1 MVMRRAI
8 GIAAWRAAPGLVA
21 LFTALGAVARDP
33 MIGTWEGR
41 WTRGGDSLDVVI
53 EIDPAEAANRYR
65 ASFSSERLRV
75 AGIPFASA
83 RHDGCCGIHMELRG
97 DETST
102 HFSGSIQGGELRG
115 TFAED
120 GRAAGTFEL
129 HRVRDPR
136 PAERAEAVTFIDGA
150 VRLAGTLVL
159 PETAPPYPALVM
171 MHGSGAEGRWA
182 NRFLAGQLAR
192 AGIAVLV
199 YDKRGVGEST
209 GDWHTASFD
218 DLARDAAA
226 AVALLRARPDIRA
239 DAIGLYG
246 NSQGAT
252 YAPLA
257 VQEMPRVAFVIASAA
272 SGVAMDDLERYS
284 VRNALR
290 VTNLPP
296 DDAAL
301 ARRYVDA
308 LVGVAYHGEPR
319 ARLDDI
325 ARSAAG
331 KAWFM
336 EPPAPGD
343 PYWAFTQRIAAYDPV
358 AHWKGVRVPVLLLYG
373 SADERT
379 PVDPSVRAIR
389 QALER
394 NHRPLPTVC
403 IYLGADHGL
412 RRKEPGDEWPRDAAG
427 YPEDLIRWTQWAAR
441 RGHGA
446 GAAPEGLSQ
455 SCGRMEM
462 R

>member
-8 GIAAWRAAPGLVA
+8 GIAARRAAPGLVA
-21 LFTALGAVARDP
+21 LFAALGAVAAKDP
-33 MIGTWEGR
+33 VVGTWEGR
-41 WTRGGDSLDVVI
+41 WTRGGDFLDVVL
-53 EIDPAEAANRYR
+53 EIHPAEAANRYR

-102 HFSGSIQGGELRG
+102 HFSGSIQGGLLRG
-115 TFAED
+115 IFAED
-120 GRAAGTFEL
+120 GHAAGTFEL
-129 HRVRDPR
+129 RRVRDPR
-136 PAERAEAVTFIDGA
+136 PAQRAEAVTFADGA
-150 VRLAGTLVL
+150 VRFAGTLVL

-182 NRFLAGQLAR
+182 NLFLARKLAR

-218 DLARDAAA
+218 DLAHDAAA

-239 DAIGLYG
+239 DAVGLYG

-257 VQEMPRVAFVIASAA
+257 VQETPGVAFVIASAA

-284 VRNALR
+284 LRNALG
-290 VTNLPP
+290 VASLPR

-301 ARRYVDA
+301 AGRYVDA
-308 LVGVAYHGEPR
+308 LVGVAYRGESR
-319 ARLDDI
+319 ANLDDI
-325 ARSAAG
+325 ARSAKG
-331 KAWFM
+331 KTWFM
-336 EPPAPGD
+336 EPPVPAD
-343 PYWAFTQRIAAYDPV
+343 PYWAFARRTAAYDPV
-358 AHWKGVRVPVLLLYG
+358 AHWKRVQVPVLLVYG

-379 PVDPSVRAIR
+379 PVEPSVRAIR
-389 QALER
+389 GALER
-394 NHRPLPTVC
+394 NHRPGPTVC
-403 IYLGADHGL
+403 IYQGADHGL
-412 RRKEPGDEWPRDAAG
+412 RRKQPGDEWPRNAAG

-455 SCGRMEM
+455 SCN
-462 R
+462 